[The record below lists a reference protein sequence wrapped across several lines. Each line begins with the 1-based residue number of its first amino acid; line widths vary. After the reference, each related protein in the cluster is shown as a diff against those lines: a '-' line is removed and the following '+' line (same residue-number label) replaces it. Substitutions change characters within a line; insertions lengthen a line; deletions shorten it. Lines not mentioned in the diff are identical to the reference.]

1 MSMKIRPISDLER
14 KMDIKIRSKD
24 YGIWA
29 KSHKNVKA
37 SQGKH
42 FIVWCAFCSKIML
55 RDNLSNHVR
64 VCRAIPKTHVRAE
77 KSKIPTDCYIW
88 YKQANII
95 L

>member
-1 MSMKIRPISDLER
+1 MSMMIRPISDLEG

-37 SQGKH
+37 SEGKL

-55 RDNLSNHVR
+55 RDNLSNHLN
-64 VCRAIPKTHVRAE
+64 VCGAKPKTYDRE
-77 KSKIPTDCYIW
+77 KKSKIPKDCYIW
-88 YKQANII
+88 YEQANII